1 MFGHCPCIPLLS
13 TTLLASSII
22 AHDSRDQGDRANQ
35 PHRQLIVE
43 LGNLAVHMRE
53 RGAVRSLHG
62 I

>member
-22 AHDSRDQGDRANQ
+22 AHDSGDQGDRANQ
-35 PHRQLIVE
+35 PHHQLIVE

-53 RGAVRSLHG
+53 RGGS
-62 I
+62 